1 MRHVCSTWCECGQL
15 LTVRQLQEVLCCLYL
30 VSFHLPQGCEGKPWA
45 CGARALPW
53 WWAAACGVRRQQWEC
68 WCAAG
73 RAGVGAPVLGGLS
86 GAVGRVGWMEEVLRV
101 TAVIPAGS
109 ACCAGGYAC
118 GVYNACKEM
127 RRISEGKLL
136 GTREKSFPQ
145 ISVFQYPILSQ
156 LCTEAHC
163 NARPAQPLSAGRS
176 SQPGHL
182 LVPRAAHAQMDG
194 AALTELAAEWGAHAH
209 ENDAPSGGLCR
220 HATRWGLFPLPAWRC
235 VFFRVLPEVAARDR
249 LQSWWVRG
257 LGPVVVL
264 CVALGAPPGIWRGWE
279 VRSGRA
285 PSGITHLFSFT
296 GSERG
301 ESHVSTAGDADRA
314 RPCARSPQR
323 AAPYTYCS
331 FGPRGSVPRPCGLRS
346 SVLSPCVGQEQ
357 RCPRPE
363 TRSEA
368 VPFRQRFSALCCAYC
383 AVLTALNQSVWYRV
397 LAAALFLN
405 SGWSP

>member
-1 MRHVCSTWCECGQL
+1 M
-15 LTVRQLQEVLCCLYL
+15 
-30 VSFHLPQGCEGKPWA
+30 
-45 CGARALPW
+45 
-53 WWAAACGVRRQQWEC
+53 
-68 WCAAG
+68 
-73 RAGVGAPVLGGLS
+73 
-86 GAVGRVGWMEEVLRV
+86 
-101 TAVIPAGS
+101 
-109 ACCAGGYAC
+109 
-118 GVYNACKEM
+118 
-127 RRISEGKLL
+127 
-136 GTREKSFPQ
+136 
-145 ISVFQYPILSQ
+145 FQYPSLSEF
-156 LCTEAHC
+156 CTEAHC
-163 NARPAQPLSAGRS
+163 TATPAQPLIAGRS
-176 SQPGHL
+176 SQPGRL
-182 LVPRAAHAQMDG
+182 LVRRAAHAQTVS
-194 AALTELAAEWGAHAH
+194 AALTERAAEWGAHAH
-209 ENDAPSGGLCR
+209 ESDAHSGGLCR
-220 HATRWGLFPLPAWRC
+220 HATRRGLFPLPAWRC
-235 VFFRVLPEVAARDR
+235 FFFRVLPEVAARDR

-279 VRSGRA
+279 ARSGRA

-301 ESHVSTAGDADRA
+301 ESHVSTAGDAGRA
-314 RPCARSPQR
+314 RPGARSPQR

-368 VPFRQRFSALCCAYC
+368 VPFRQRLSALCCAYC